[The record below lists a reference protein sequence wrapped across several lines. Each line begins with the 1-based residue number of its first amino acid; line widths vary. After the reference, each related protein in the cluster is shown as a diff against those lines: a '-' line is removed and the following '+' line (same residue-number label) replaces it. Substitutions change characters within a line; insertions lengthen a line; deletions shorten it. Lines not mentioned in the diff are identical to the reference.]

1 MRQIFKTIKDASI
14 YEEYPLRNTG
24 HDEILEVGKS
34 AEGTKSI
41 RSLIQFDITS
51 ISSSLSDGS
60 TPSDSV
66 FELKLFVARA
76 DDLQIGQTIELYPIS
91 RSWVEGSGYYYQN
104 TNVPYTA
111 SRESTVGYTENDGT
125 TWKNRQSGS
134 LWSTT
139 GSEFLGSPVVSA
151 TIADPVTD
159 ITFDVSR
166 FVRDWVSG
174 TLPDNGLVIKFP
186 TVDESSNF
194 NAGNIRFFSRQTH
207 TVYAPTL
214 TAKYNDQIYITGSIS
229 ASNTAQVLVTP
240 RNLQPKYRK
249 DELVR
254 VDLSVRDR
262 YPLKTFDTVFTNY
275 VGNQRLPQ
283 TSYYSIVDVQSNTVI
298 IPFDDYSRVSC
309 DGSGSYFNFQV
320 QGMYPG
326 RIYKLLVKVVDTNYR
341 KTFDLGHHF
350 TIEQV

>member
-1 MRQIFKTIKDASI
+1 MRQIFNTTRDASI
-14 YEEYPLRNTG
+14 YEEFASRNTG

-41 RSLIQFDITS
+41 RSLIQFDIAAVS
-51 ISSSLSDGS
+51 QSLSDGDI
-60 TPSDSV
+60 PADSI

-76 DDLQIGQTIELYPIS
+76 DDLQVGQNIEIYPVS

-104 TNVPYTA
+104 TNVPYTS
-111 SRESTVGYTENDGT
+111 SRESTVGYTENDGV

-134 LWSTT
+134 LWSVT
-139 GSEFLGSPVVSA
+139 GSEFLPTPVVSG
-151 TIADPVTD
+151 TIADPVVD
-159 ITFDVSR
+159 MTFDVTT
-166 FVRDWVSG
+166 FVRNWVSG
-174 TLPDNGLVIKFP
+174 TLPNNGLVVKFP
-186 TVDESSNF
+186 EADELSNL

-207 TVYAPTL
+207 TIYSPTL
-214 TAKYNDQIYITGSIS
+214 TAKYNDQVYITGSIS
-229 ASNTAQVLVTP
+229 GSNTAQVLVTP

-262 YPLKTFDTVFTNY
+262 YPLKTFDTVFSNY
-275 VGNQRLPQ
+275 AGNQRLPQ

-309 DGSGSYFNFQV
+309 DGSGSYFNFRV

-326 RIYKLLVKVVDTNYR
+326 RIYKLLVKVIDTNYR